1 MSYPPSVFKT
11 WVTGEV
17 LTAADLNS
25 SMQVIPNSN
34 IPEDIDDYSTST
46 SEMRTTT
53 DPYPSGTPSLPTSL
67 DGELTN
73 LRYQILGI
81 LGSSVTY
88 WYEDA
93 PLTLTQAKAF
103 VSYRRPVLTYI
114 SATTI
119 DVENNTSTAN
129 ETKIIFPDGT
139 SRSVTEDTSSTH
151 KYRRAIITATAEF
164 TSGTEDSGVRS
175 GISEAT
181 NTWYAVYAVKSVIDT
196 TKFVL
201 AMDTTLPIR
210 TNFSTLDSRYGSNSW
225 VYLGL
230 IRNGDNDAATGDI
243 LSFSQSSDGLTIF
256 TNSTTG
262 NTSFGLQGLLVATTA
277 SAATL
282 TYSPTRGTGTTDLP
296 NNIDRTGYQ
305 TGHSTGATNG
315 NVFYSGGTKPQFR
328 LSGLSG
334 PVVASVEVPDGEGVN
349 FTWTTAVGGDI
360 TLSKFHDKVLGTTF
374 GGLL

>member
-103 VSYRRPVLTYI
+103 VSYRRPTLSYV

-201 AMDTTLPIR
+201 AMDTTLPTR
-210 TNFSTLDSRYGSNSW
+210 TNFSTLDSRYGSNGW

-243 LSFSQSSDGLTIF
+243 LAFSQSSDGVTTF
-256 TNSTTG
+256 SNSTTG

-296 NNIDRTGYQ
+296 NNIDRTTYQ
-305 TGHSTGATNG
+305 MGHATGATNG

-334 PVVASVEVPDGEGVN
+334 AVVVTAEVPDGEGVN
-349 FTWTTAVGGDI
+349 FTWTTSVAGDM